1 MSKINLLLTIFALF
15 ILSSCEKDVP
25 EPETQP
31 IEEIEETEDKI
42 DLYDVQQLVEENG
55 LRNGPEYSGATI
67 FYPSNATPPY
77 ASIVIV
83 TGYQAYQSHI
93 KKWGPY
99 LAARGIVTMTIGT
112 NGLEDWT
119 DKRALA
125 LLDAVETLRFENTRT
140 GSPLFGKIDLARFAV
155 GGWSMGGGGAE
166 LAAVKDTTL
175 KAVLALCPWLDT
187 SISQAGLDTPVPL
200 LIISGELD
208 TGARPNIHANV
219 QYNKTRESTDKLLFE
234 VANGDHGVANDPN
247 GRQGQI
253 GQVALNWLK
262 VYLEEDATYRPSIF
276 GKPSSASKYITN
288 LKP

>member
-1 MSKINLLLTIFALF
+1 MIMQKLSLLFF
-15 ILSSCEKDVP
+15 ILSIIIFASCEKDVP
-25 EPETQP
+25 EPKQQ
-31 IEEIEETEDKI
+31 EEVEVEDKVE
-42 DLYDVQQLVEENG
+42 LYKVQELVETNG
-55 LRNGPEYSGATI
+55 LRNGPDYAGATLY
-67 FYPSNATPPY
+67 YPTNATPPY

-83 TGYQAYQSHI
+83 PGHKAYQSHI

-112 NGLEDWT
+112 NELGDWT

-125 LLDAVETLRFENTRT
+125 LLDGIKTLKHENNRSN
-140 GSPLFGKIDLARFAV
+140 SPLLGKIDTTRFAV
-155 GGWSMGGGGAE
+155 GGWSMGGGGAQ
-166 LAAVKDTTL
+166 LAAVMDKNI

-187 SISQAGLDTPVPL
+187 SVSSADLNHPVPVL
-200 LIISGELD
+200 FISGELD
-208 TGARPNIHANV
+208 TGAPPRVHANKH
-219 QYNKTRESTDKLLFE
+219 YEYTPATTNKLLYE

-262 VYLEEDATYRPSIF
+262 VYLEGDATYRPSIF